1 MKTKTILFL
10 FLLISGMMFAQEVKR
25 VAILETVDKE
35 NQIDYAYEL
44 LLRGNLSD
52 AITSISGYEAY
63 DRTDIDAIMSEQSFQ
78 RTGLVSNDQ
87 IKRLGEMTG
96 ANYILVAEIAK
107 SGQQIIILSKLLDV
121 ETARTIMSDHEITTL
136 NNIQDACKNLAK
148 RMFHEEVKV
157 EPKVETNFE
166 LIRHTAQEQ
175 KLLGVKKYSY
185 GATQMDEKAFR
196 LFMQKNNRE
205 AYLKYMQSKQLIYAG
220 WGTMI
225 GGALCL
231 VAMGVYIDYSFYYS
245 DIAWDIR
252 SSYSSDKDL
261 ASSADFG
268 KYEQYYEKHMDCQKA
283 WMALL
288 GVGSAVVTTSIPLL
302 CIGYKRQKNAINMFN
317 EQNSRQQAPITLNL
331 QASQDGIG
339 LALNF

>member
-1 MKTKTILFL
+1 MAGVV
-10 FLLISGMMFAQEVKR
+10 SAQEVKR

-44 LLRGNLSD
+44 LLRSNLSN

-78 RTGLVSNDQ
+78 RTGLVNNDQ

-96 ANYILVAEIAK
+96 ANYILVAEMAK

-121 ETARTIMSDHEITTL
+121 ETARTIMADHEITTL
-136 NNIQDACKNLAK
+136 NNIQGACEKLAK

-157 EPKVETNFE
+157 ETQVETNFV
-166 LIRHTAQEQ
+166 LVRHTAQEQ
-175 KLLGVKKYSY
+175 KLLGIEKYSY
-185 GATQMDEKAFR
+185 GTTQMDEKAFC

-225 GGALCL
+225 GGALCF
-231 VAMGVYIDYSFYYS
+231 VAMGACIGEEKFYLAK
-245 DIAWDIR
+245 AWDTNDHAYYLR
-252 SSYSSDKDL
+252 SEGFYL
-261 ASSADFG
+261 AWCS
-268 KYEQYYEKHMDCQKA
+268 
-283 WMALL
+283 L
-288 GVGSAVVTTSIPLL
+288 VGIAVTAVTSSIPLL
-302 CIGYKRQKNAINMFN
+302 SVGYTRQKKAINMFN
-317 EQNSRQQAPITLNL
+317 EQNGQQPAVSLSV
-331 QASQDGIG
+331 QSSQNGIG

>member
-1 MKTKTILFL
+1 MKTKFILFI
-10 FLLISGMMFAQEVKR
+10 LLLVSGMMSAQVKR

-44 LLRGNLSD
+44 LLRSNLSN

-107 SGQQIIILSKLLDV
+107 SGQQVIILSKLLDV
-121 ETARTIMSDHEITTL
+121 ETARTIMADHEITTL
-136 NNIQDACKNLAK
+136 NNIQDACEKLAK

-157 EPKVETNFE
+157 EPKTETNYE

-175 KLLGVKKYSY
+175 KLLGIEKYSY
-185 GATQMDEKAFR
+185 GTTQMDEKAFR

-205 AYLKYMQSKQLIYAG
+205 AYLKYMKSQQMIYAG
-220 WGTMI
+220 WG
-225 GGALCL
+225 
-231 VAMGVYIDYSFYYS
+231 
-245 DIAWDIR
+245 
-252 SSYSSDKDL
+252 
-261 ASSADFG
+261 
-268 KYEQYYEKHMDCQKA
+268 
-283 WMALL
+283 LL
-288 GVGSAVVTTSIPLL
+288 GGGMVMTATGIIMFVDYDPFSGGLLLGFGSAAIAISVPLL
-302 CIGYKRQKNAINMFN
+302 SVGYPRQKKAFNMFN
-317 EQNSRQQAPITLNL
+317 EQNSKQQTPITLNL
-331 QASQDGIG
+331 QASQNGIG

>member
-1 MKTKTILFL
+1 MKTKTLLFL

-136 NNIQDACKNLAK
+136 NNMQDACKNLAK
-148 RMFHEEVKV
+148 RMFHEDVEV
-157 EPKVETNFE
+157 ESKVETNFE

-185 GATQMDEKAFR
+185 GATQMDEKAFC

-205 AYLKYMQSKQLIYAG
+205 AYLKYLQSKQLIYAG
-220 WGTMI
+220 WGIFI
-225 GGALCL
+225 GGCILGTVGVPL
-231 VAMGVYIDYSFYYS
+231 EIKLGLPSGQVYMFVGYSLAMVGVPIF
-245 DIAWDIR
+245 
-252 SSYSSDKDL
+252 
-261 ASSADFG
+261 
-268 KYEQYYEKHMDCQKA
+268 
-283 WMALL
+283 
-288 GVGSAVVTTSIPLL
+288 GVGYA
-302 CIGYKRQKNAINMFN
+302 RQKNAINKFN
-317 EQNSRQQAPITLNL
+317 QQNSRQQAPITLNL
-331 QASQDGIG
+331 QASQNGIG

>member
-1 MKTKTILFL
+1 MKAKIILFF
-10 FLLISGMMFAQEVKR
+10 FLLLAGIVSAQEVKR

-78 RTGLVSNDQ
+78 RTGLVSSDQ

-96 ANYILVAEIAK
+96 ASYILVAEMAK

-136 NNIQDACKNLAK
+136 NEIQDACKKLAK
-148 RMFHEEVKV
+148 RMFHEEVKE

-166 LIRHTAQEQ
+166 LIRHTASEQ

-185 GATQMDEKAFR
+185 GDLQMDEKAFC

-220 WGTMI
+220 WGLFAGGLIM
-225 GGALCL
+225 GGAG
-231 VAMGVYIDYSFYYS
+231 VAFLYIDN
-245 DIAWDIR
+245 AM
-252 SSYSSDKDL
+252 L
-261 ASSADFG
+261 ASLIFMPLGFG
-268 KYEQYYEKHMDCQKA
+268 SCTLA
-283 WMALL
+283 
-288 GVGSAVVTTSIPLL
+288 GIPLL
-302 CIGYKRQKNAINMFN
+302 SVGYTRDRNFINKFNA
-317 EQNSRQQAPITLNL
+317 QNSQQPALTLNL
-331 QASQDGIG
+331 QASQNGIG
-339 LALNF
+339 LALKF

>member
-1 MKTKTILFL
+1 MKAKIILFF
-10 FLLISGMMFAQEVKR
+10 FLLLAGIVSAQVKR

-96 ANYILVAEIAK
+96 ASYILVAEMAK

-136 NNIQDACKNLAK
+136 NEIQDACKKLAK
-148 RMFHEEVKV
+148 RMFHEEVKE

-166 LIRHTAQEQ
+166 LICHTAQEQ
-175 KLLGVKKYSY
+175 KMFGVKKYSY
-185 GATQMDEKAFR
+185 GDTQMDEKAFR
-196 LFMQKNNRE
+196 EFLYKNNRE
-205 AYLKYMQSKQLIYAG
+205 AYLNYMKNQQMIYAG
-220 WGTMI
+220 WGLFAGGLIM
-225 GGALCL
+225 GGAG
-231 VAMGVYIDYSFYYS
+231 VAFFDN
-245 DIAWDIR
+245 ATLA
-252 SSYSSDKDL
+252 L
-261 ASSADFG
+261 ASLIFMPLGFG
-268 KYEQYYEKHMDCQKA
+268 SCVLA
-283 WMALL
+283 
-288 GVGSAVVTTSIPLL
+288 GIPLL
-302 CIGYKRQKNAINMFN
+302 SVGYTRDRNFINKFNA
-317 EQNSRQQAPITLNL
+317 QNSQQPALTLNL
-331 QASQDGIG
+331 QASQNGIG
-339 LALNF
+339 LALSF

>member
-1 MKTKTILFL
+1 MKTKFILFFFL
-10 FLLISGMMFAQEVKR
+10 FMTGVVSAQEVKR

-44 LLRGNLSD
+44 LLRSNLSN
-52 AITSISGYEAY
+52 AITNISGYEAY

-78 RTGLVSNDQ
+78 RTGLVNNDQ

-96 ANYILVAEIAK
+96 ANYILVAEMAK

-121 ETARTIMSDHEITTL
+121 ETARTIMADHEITTL
-136 NNIQDACKNLAK
+136 NNIQGACEKLAK

-157 EPKVETNFE
+157 ETQVETNFE
-166 LIRHTAQEQ
+166 LVRHTAQEQ
-175 KLLGVKKYSY
+175 KLLGIEKYSY
-185 GATQMDEKAFR
+185 GTTQMDEKAFC

-225 GGALCL
+225 GGALCF
-231 VAMGVYIDYSFYYS
+231 VAMGACIGEERFYYAKYWDTNDHAFS
-245 DIAWDIR
+245 LRAENFYLAWCSLVGIAVT
-252 SSYSSDKDL
+252 
-261 ASSADFG
+261 A
-268 KYEQYYEKHMDCQKA
+268 
-283 WMALL
+283 
-288 GVGSAVVTTSIPLL
+288 VTTSIPLL
-302 CIGYKRQKNAINMFN
+302 SVGYTRQKNAIKMFN
-317 EQNSRQQAPITLNL
+317 EQNGQQPAVTLNL
-331 QASQDGIG
+331 QASQNGIG

>member
-1 MKTKTILFL
+1 MKTKTLLFL

-205 AYLKYMQSKQLIYAG
+205 AYLKYMQSQQLIYAG
-220 WGTMI
+220 WGTLGGGTLLWITGTATMATMHKYDHNRWAAGVSMI
-225 GGALCL
+225 VIGAC
-231 VAMGVYIDYSFYYS
+231 
-245 DIAWDIR
+245 
-252 SSYSSDKDL
+252 
-261 ASSADFG
+261 ASIP
-268 KYEQYYEKHMDCQKA
+268 
-283 WMALL
+283 
-288 GVGSAVVTTSIPLL
+288 VGIPLL
-302 CIGYKRQKNAINMFN
+302 CVGYTRQKNAIKMFN
-317 EQNSRQQAPITLNL
+317 EQNSAQEPALSLNF
-331 QASQDGIG
+331 QASQNGIG

>member
-1 MKTKTILFL
+1 MAGVV
-10 FLLISGMMFAQEVKR
+10 SAQEVKR

-44 LLRGNLSD
+44 LLRSNLSN

-121 ETARTIMSDHEITTL
+121 ETARTIMADHEITTL
-136 NNIQDACKNLAK
+136 NNIQGACEKLAK

-157 EPKVETNFE
+157 ETQVETNFE

-175 KLLGVKKYSY
+175 KMFGVKKYSY
-185 GATQMDEKAFR
+185 GVTQMDEKAFR
-196 LFMQKNNRE
+196 EFLYKNNRE
-205 AYLKYMQSKQLIYAG
+205 AYLKYMKNDKLIYTG
-220 WGTMI
+220 WGLFAGGLII
-225 GGALCL
+225 GGI
-231 VAMGVYIDYSFYYS
+231 GV
-245 DIAWDIR
+245 
-252 SSYSSDKDL
+252 
-261 ASSADFG
+261 
-268 KYEQYYEKHMDCQKA
+268 
-283 WMALL
+283 ALL
-288 GVGSAVVTTSIPLL
+288 WGDSNTIIGSFVLMPVGFGSALTGIPLFSV
-302 CIGYKRQKNAINMFN
+302 GYARQKNFTNTLNA
-317 EQNSRQQAPITLNL
+317 QNDQQPAVTLNL
-331 QASQDGIG
+331 QASQNGIG

>member
-1 MKTKTILFL
+1 MKTKTLLFL

-175 KLLGVKKYSY
+175 KLLGIEKYSY
-185 GATQMDEKAFR
+185 GTTQMDEKAFR

-205 AYLKYMQSKQLIYAG
+205 AYLKYMKSQQMIYAG
-220 WGTMI
+220 WG
-225 GGALCL
+225 
-231 VAMGVYIDYSFYYS
+231 
-245 DIAWDIR
+245 
-252 SSYSSDKDL
+252 
-261 ASSADFG
+261 
-268 KYEQYYEKHMDCQKA
+268 
-283 WMALL
+283 LL
-288 GVGSAVVTTSIPLL
+288 GGGMVMTATGIIMFVDYDPFSGGLLLGFGSAAIAISVPLL
-302 CIGYKRQKNAINMFN
+302 SVGYPSHKKAFNMFN
-317 EQNSRQQAPITLNL
+317 EQNSKQQTPITLNL
-331 QASQDGIG
+331 QASQNGVG